1 MKKQRKKMKKIF
13 LLTIYLISLNA
24 NELIS
29 CYGCHGE
36 NFEKK
41 AMGKS
46 KIVKNMSK
54 EDILKSLKGYKNK
67 NYGGDMKNI
76 MENQIKNVIN
86 LKNLSDKIYLIN
98 HKKETI
104 KLKKEMKKN
113 KTEKNEIINISDFT
127 ERKLKCLEKS
137 NQINKCMEDANNPK
151 EMRICIKEFQ
161 KLSFHFS
168 QLLEEHEIKIKS
180 IKNVK

>member
-1 MKKQRKKMKKIF
+1 MKKIF

-24 NELIS
+24 NELLS
-29 CYGCHGE
+29 CYGCHGT

-46 KIVKNMSK
+46 IIVKNMSK
-54 EDILKSLKGYKNK
+54 ENILKSLKGYKNK
-67 NYGGDMKNI
+67 TYGGDMKNI

-86 LKNLSDKIYLIN
+86 LKNLSDEIYLIN

-104 KLKKEMKKN
+104 KRKQNE
-113 KTEKNEIINISDFT
+113 TENNEIINISDFT

-137 NQINKCMEDANNPK
+137 NKINKCMEDANNPK
-151 EMRICIKEFQ
+151 EMKICIKEFQ